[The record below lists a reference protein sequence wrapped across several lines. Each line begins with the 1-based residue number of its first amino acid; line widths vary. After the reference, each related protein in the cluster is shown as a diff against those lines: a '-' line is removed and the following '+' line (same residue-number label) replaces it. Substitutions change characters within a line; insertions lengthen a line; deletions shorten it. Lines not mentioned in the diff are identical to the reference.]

1 MGDKTLKSQG
11 MHNHGDG
18 QQENEESEDAQT

>member
-1 MGDKTLKSQG
+1 MGDKTLNSQR